1 MDDFRSQILK
11 ETRELMLNEQQ
22 HEESMKS
29 WNGNET
35 KGFELQFAGMKRGV
49 PQKSGVVGQVFISE
63 DGGFEAI
70 ITGYLVKNNLRSI
83 STSFTLTPS
92 SSLKSEITE
101 GLHPLVLA
109 VGSALTLN
117 HVLMLNNVR
126 DEILKLLTPKEVARM
141 ASACKIARAV
151 LTSTAVD
158 NTFWKKHLRA
168 DFGAEKVQN
177 TIANGR
183 KFHGVYCEEA
193 RARRNQRAA
202 QPHNDNPY
210 LIGVHQPRIDPHRV
224 DPLRVPDRN
233 PMRPIHPDPDAEW
246 FNPQGGFLPPGM
258 PPGNPQVPDLFRGP
272 DHPDLNPLAGGFGLP
287 RGGGSQG
294 RPFMRGPPG
303 SGGFGGGGFI

>member
-1 MDDFRSQILK
+1 
-11 ETRELMLNEQQ
+11 MLNEQQ
-22 HEESMKS
+22 HEEGMKS

-35 KGFELQFAGMKRGV
+35 KGFELQFAGTKRGV
-49 PQKSGVVGQVFISE
+49 PQKSGVIGQVLISE

-70 ITGYLVKNNLRSI
+70 ITGYLVKNSLRYI
-83 STSFTLTPS
+83 SASFTLTPS
-92 SSLKSEITE
+92 SSLKSDIAE

-117 HVLMLNNVR
+117 HILMLDGIRNK
-126 DEILKLLTPKEVARM
+126 ILQDLTPKEVARV
-141 ASACKIARAV
+141 ASTCKVAHNV

-158 NTFWKKHLRA
+158 NTFWKKHLKN

-177 TIANGR
+177 TIASGR
-183 KFHGVYCEEA
+183 KFYGVYCEEA
-193 RARRNQRAA
+193 KARREHRAA
-202 QPHNDNPY
+202 PPQLDNPM
-210 LIGVHQPRIDPHRV
+210 LVEVHPPRN

-233 PMRPIHPDPDAEW
+233 PMRPFYDPDAEF
-246 FNPQGGFLPPGM
+246 FNPQGGFM
-258 PPGNPQVPDLFRGP
+258 PPGVPPRNPQVPDLFRGP

-303 SGGFGGGGFI
+303 PDGFGGGGSGFI